1 MLSPEEIDEQQK
13 LLATYRHTLAIYL
26 KQRAMIGHA
35 YSPPAL
41 ITGIEEARGNIKRI
55 KAALRGGGVVVPDD
69 PDDESTTTTLTPPAA
84 LSAPSRSRRPWVW
97 LVVIDVIVLALV
109 VGGWWFYSQ
118 PIGTASQE
126 ATSPAIEATAPLEE
140 TPSDVTPSEEAGST
154 EPSTAELENQLQEA
168 NISLSETQV
177 EAVRGFINDSTTG
190 YKSFAEHVLP
200 IVQELRFRQTL
211 YLDEM
216 EDRYTQL
223 VGSDKYAD
231 FDEEQLKAGMVRA
244 WNERYTDQQ
253 VESFDQI
260 VEPRS

>member
-1 MLSPEEIDEQQK
+1 
-13 LLATYRHTLAIYL
+13 
-26 KQRAMIGHA
+26 MIGQA

-69 PDDESTTTTLTPPAA
+69 PDDESTTATLTLPAA
-84 LSAPSRSRRPWVW
+84 LSAPSRSRRLWVW
-97 LVVIDVIVLALV
+97 LIRIDVIVLALV
-109 VGGWWFYSQ
+109 VGGWWWFYGR

-140 TPSDVTPSEEAGST
+140 TPSDVTPSEEATST
-154 EPSTAELENQLQEA
+154 EPSTAELENELEGA
-168 NISLSETQV
+168 NILLSETQV
-177 EAVRGFINDSTTG
+177 ETVREYINDLGTG

-223 VGSDKYAD
+223 VGTDKFAD